1 MNNFNTPMGN
11 TYDPSSLAMGA
22 INPNTAGNNTMTPG
36 NTSMINPNQI
46 KPSPI
51 NPGLFSNMDAIKN
64 LNPNS
69 VYNQDRPVMPPSGVQ
84 TSITP
89 AMGIENQ

>member
-1 MNNFNTPMGN
+1 MNNFNPGMIDVGVVN
-11 TYDPSSLAMGA
+11 SASGAVNA
-22 INPNTAGNNTMTPG
+22 INPGGTE
-36 NTSMINPNQI
+36 MINPNQV

-51 NPGLFSNMDAIKN
+51 NPKLFSNMDAISS
-64 LNPNS
+64 LNPGS
-69 VYNQDRPVMPPSGVQ
+69 IYNQSQPIMPPNGVQ

>member
-1 MNNFNTPMGN
+1 
-11 TYDPSSLAMGA
+11 
-22 INPNTAGNNTMTPG
+22 
-36 NTSMINPNQI
+36 
-46 KPSPI
+46 
-51 NPGLFSNMDAIKN
+51 MDAIKN

-89 AMGIENQ
+89 AMGLENQ